1 VSSDFLLKRYAI
13 KKKLECLYE
22 TYNHRAYVHPDPVE
36 FLYNYALPEDREI
49 VGFIASAL
57 AYGRVQQINNSV
69 TRVLLVMGA
78 SPLHFLLHTPWGS
91 LRTLLSGFS
100 HRFATGDNLAALLAG
115 AGRLVAEHGSLQA
128 AFLSGYSENDDNV
141 LPALSHFAE
150 AVFAVAPADPGHLLA
165 LPVRGSACKRL
176 NLFLRWMV
184 RQDAVDPGGWHP
196 ILKSHLIIPLDT
208 HMHRLGLK
216 LGFTKRK
223 QGNMITALEVTEGFK
238 ALIPE
243 DPVRYDFI
251 LTRLG
256 VWGEINQSFL

>member
-1 VSSDFLLKRYAI
+1 MQF

-22 TYNHRAYVHPDPVE
+22 KYNHRRYVHPDPVE

-49 VGFIASAL
+49 VGFLASAL

-69 TRVLLVMGA
+69 SRVLQMMGA
-78 SPLHFLLHTPWGS
+78 SPSHFLCHTSWGS
-91 LRTLLSGFS
+91 LRKLLDGFS
-100 HRFATGDNLAALLAG
+100 HRFATGDDLAALLAG
-115 AGRLVAEHGSLQA
+115 IGILAERHGSLHA
-128 AFLSGYSENDDNV
+128 VFLEGYSGKEDNI
-141 LPALSHFAE
+141 LPALTCFAN
-150 AVFAVAPADPGHLLA
+150 AIVAAAPADPGHLLP
-165 LPVRGSACKRL
+165 LPARGSACKRL

-184 RQDAVDPGGWHP
+184 RKDAVDPGGWHQIP
-196 ILKSHLIIPLDT
+196 ASHLIIPLDT

-216 LGFTKRK
+216 LGFTRRK

-238 ALIPE
+238 MISPQ

-256 VWGEINQSFL
+256 VWGKIDQSFL